1 MYSKNPIA
9 KANEMFVKRTV
20 AQLTENEMV
29 SVDGGTKIILMTPP
43 MFEKTTKL
51 PLPTPPVVGLP

>member
-43 MFEKTTKL
+43 IFLPTAKT
-51 PLPTPPVVGLP
+51 PVPTPPVVGLP